1 MAARVKRAE
10 KRMTCCLLL
19 LLSLFFW
26 PVNLPGVQAA
36 DSSSAEVKD
45 PSGDEELQEG
55 RIFRSQR
62 SLPRKIL
69 AAPRHLLFPL
79 KYPVKK
85 FMIFSERVDLMT
97 RVQDVLYFNDERTAG
112 WFPKVSAGGKTSLAL
127 GASIFYDDMFAQSR
141 QWRFSLAF
149 GDGEEWAARGIAEAP
164 EFLGPKWR
172 PALKVWAE
180 EKGEEDYYFNRFRQE
195 AGNATGHA
203 DITNYDRDLFR
214 FRLEIPYL
222 AHEFLT
228 VGTNLDFDI
237 GDVEES
243 EEGDSPIPRHVEG
256 AYGDMMYFAGG
267 DLYMIIDNRD
277 SDYRATRGWYFE
289 GRCGA
294 RTNFKGTDGQDRDLS
309 FYFYDF
315 EVQRF
320 ISLFAVFRSIVVRA
334 RAAGTAPFKDQGGV
348 PFYFQPVL
356 DENHALRGYE
366 RGRLR
371 DRGALLFNL
380 EYRYAIWD
388 TWDGVLFLD
397 EGQVYW
403 HPEQFAWDRFHW
415 SAGAGIRFSG
425 GNGFIFRIQAA
436 FSDEAHP
443 QMVMKMDQAF

>member
-180 EKGEEDYYFNRFRQE
+180 EKGEEDRLLSRSIHRLQDVCAYINLRLYKKGQIFICPRLSAWIGLLRLASNYAASLVGRFAATLGGAFFLAGAFFTPTGLFAFLGAAFLAAGFFATFLVTLATTGTFLLCFFKQKNFISNQINKPNNTTTETSFNIVNSLVSGLKAASSDIICLLNE
-195 AGNATGHA
+195 VSSITSESTEVVMPLAAPVMLTPGNKKKAKTTI
-203 DITNYDRDLFR
+203 ITNA
-214 FRLEIPYL
+214 EI
-222 AHEFLT
+222 
-228 VGTNLDFDI
+228 
-237 GDVEES
+237 S
-243 EEGDSPIPRHVEG
+243 
-256 AYGDMMYFAGG
+256 
-267 DLYMIIDNRD
+267 
-277 SDYRATRGWYFE
+277 
-289 GRCGA
+289 
-294 RTNFKGTDGQDRDLS
+294 
-309 FYFYDF
+309 
-315 EVQRF
+315 
-320 ISLFAVFRSIVVRA
+320 SLFI
-334 RAAGTAPFKDQGGV
+334 
-348 PFYFQPVL
+348 
-356 DENHALRGYE
+356 
-366 RGRLR
+366 
-371 DRGALLFNL
+371 
-380 EYRYAIWD
+380 
-388 TWDGVLFLD
+388 
-397 EGQVYW
+397 
-403 HPEQFAWDRFHW
+403 
-415 SAGAGIRFSG
+415 
-425 GNGFIFRIQAA
+425 
-436 FSDEAHP
+436 
-443 QMVMKMDQAF
+443 